1 MLIIL
6 KKYYLILIDKEFIL
20 DIIYIAYIY
29 FKLNNYTKDL

>member
-6 KKYYLILIDKEFIL
+6 RKYYLVLINKEFIL

-29 FKLNNYTKDL
+29 FKLDNYIKDL